1 MILPRPGDSFRKICE
16 EPFRIFFPAGI
27 ALGVLGVSLWL
38 LYFAGASITYPNI
51 SHARLMIEG
60 LMGSFIFGFL
70 GTAGPRITS
79 ASPLSPVELA
89 IVFGLDLVA
98 AGAHFNNAHQVG
110 DFVFLICLLVF
121 VVALVRRFVKRK
133 DSPPPNFALVA
144 LGLVSGIAG
153 TIMVAVSEPDLF
165 SRTYRFGNALL
176 SECFV
181 LLPVLGVAP
190 FFIRR
195 LLDLPTPDVPE
206 SRALPPGWKRRA
218 GLAAFIGSLLIASF
232 LIEAVKPSPL
242 VSALRAVI
250 VAVYVLTGI
259 PLSGRSTLAHGLR
272 SGLAMIVVALIG
284 LIFWPIWRIGWFHLL
299 FIAGFNLIALSVA
312 TRVVLGH
319 SGHLQLLPRRMWFFG
334 VSAILITLA
343 AISRLGAE
351 ISPQT
356 RTLHL
361 VSAAICWLV
370 AVVIWTAVVMPKVRI
385 VGDE

>member
-1 MILPRPGDSFRKICE
+1 MRLRAGNSFRKICE

-27 ALGVLGVSLWL
+27 ALGILGVLLWL
-38 LYFAGASITYPNI
+38 LYFAGADITYPNL

-70 GTAGPRITS
+70 GTAGPRMTS
-79 ASPLSPVELA
+79 ASPLSSGELA
-89 IVFGLDLVA
+89 TIFGLDLLA
-98 AGAHFNNAHQVG
+98 AGAHFNNAQRVG
-110 DFVFLICLLVF
+110 DFFFLICLLVF
-121 VVALVRRFVKRK
+121 ALALVRRFAEAK
-133 DSPPPNFALVA
+133 DSPPPNFAFVA
-144 LGLVSGIAG
+144 FGLLSGIAG
-153 TIMVAVSEPDLF
+153 TIMVGVTEPNLF

-195 LLDLPTPDVPE
+195 LLDLPTPDLPE
-206 SRALPPGWKRRA
+206 SGAFPPGWKRRA
-218 GLAAFIGSLLIASF
+218 GFFALIGAVVVASF
-232 LIEAVKPSPL
+232 LIDAVKPSPI
-242 VSALRAVI
+242 VSGLRAI
-250 VAVYVLTGI
+250 VVAIYVFASI
-259 PLSGRSTLAHGLR
+259 PFRGRSGLAHGLR
-272 SGLAMIVVALIG
+272 AGLVIIVAALIG

-319 SGHLQLLPRRMWFFG
+319 SGHLQRLQKRMWFFG
-334 VSAILITLA
+334 VSATLITLA

-351 ISPQT
+351 ISPRT

-361 VSAAICWLV
+361 VSAAICSTL
-370 AVVIWTAVVMPKVRI
+370 R
-385 VGDE
+385 